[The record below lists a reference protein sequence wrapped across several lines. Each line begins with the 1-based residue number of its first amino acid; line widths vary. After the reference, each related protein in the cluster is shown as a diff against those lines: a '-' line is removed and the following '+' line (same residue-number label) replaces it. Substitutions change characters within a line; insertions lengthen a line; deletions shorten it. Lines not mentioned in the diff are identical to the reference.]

1 MPFLLVLHL
10 RSYGPADALRAYL
23 SVVTSVVRH
32 VELSGCFVWFFLVP
46 PFFGY
51 MALSPPSA
59 LLLRVALQAF
69 NYYNYIEFDLWHPLS
84 HL

>member
-51 MALSPPSA
+51 MAIECWYSIVHYLS
-59 LLLRVALQAF
+59 
-69 NYYNYIEFDLWHPLS
+69 LS
-84 HL
+84 L